1 VLIICKSLTYGTS
14 KKSTLEVFYL
24 CVCSQEH
31 SQGNLLIEVL
41 LLSLNIRKFKEGS
54 MLKKIILV
62 VLFMG
67 FILFLNGE
75 SLWKESNLFSTRTKL
90 KPGDIV
96 KINFNYKN
104 IVRYRNNMKTGS
116 SKKINLAKPSLKLLS
131 FLPDFDYSM
140 SVNNNTQ
147 VDYSTEKEFSII
159 LAVRTVA
166 VNGQIISIQGKHT
179 ILVNGNLETI
189 QISGVL
195 RLADLYNGNVIHS
208 HDIANLKFDYQGP
221 SKQKLNSL
229 TAQDLIYQSTN
240 SGATNG
246 NNVGTTPT
254 LSDATKK
261 RLIRLYLNNI
271 MSLLFSAN

>member
-1 VLIICKSLTYGTS
+1 MIFKYLLWLIYNNDVKY
-14 KKSTLEVFYL
+14 
-24 CVCSQEH
+24 
-31 SQGNLLIEVL
+31 
-41 LLSLNIRKFKEGS
+41 KEDS

-62 VLFMG
+62 VAFMG

-75 SLWKESNLFSTRTKL
+75 SLWKDSNLFSTRTKL
-90 KPGDIV
+90 KLGDIV

-104 IVRYRNNMKTGS
+104 IVRYRNNMKTGG
-116 SKKINLAKPSLKLLS
+116 SKKISIGKPSLKLLS

-159 LAVRTVA
+159 LAVRTAA
-166 VNGQIISIQGKHT
+166 VNGEIITLQGQHT

-189 QISGVL
+189 KISGVI
-195 RLADLYNGNVIHS
+195 RLADLYNGNVINS
-208 HDIANLKFDYQGP
+208 HNIANLKFDYQGP

-229 TAQDLIYQSTN
+229 TTQDLIYKATN
-240 SGATNG
+240 SGITNG
-246 NNVGTTPT
+246 NNAGSTPS
-254 LSDATKK
+254 LSEATKK
-261 RLIRLYLNNI
+261 RLIRVYLNNI